1 MVNCSSGLKTVPAGT
16 VVSLINARLLQP
28 DPNVFGLGVRVGPV
42 GVATTSVTC
51 GATKMNWV
59 AETVGDNKESGVTVV
74 VGVTVGV
81 RVADG
86 TMAVWV

>member
-1 MVNCSSGLKTVPAGT
+1 M
-16 VVSLINARLLQP
+16 SLINARLLHP
-28 DPNVFGLGVRVGPV
+28 EANRVGLGVRVGPV

-51 GATKMNWV
+51 GATKINCV
-59 AETVGDNKESGVTVV
+59 AEAVPAVGDNKESGVTVA

-81 RVADG
+81 KVAGG

>member
-1 MVNCSSGLKTVPAGT
+1 MK
-16 VVSLINARLLQP
+16 ARMLHP
-28 DPNVFGLGVRVGPV
+28 DPNVLGLGVRVGPV

-59 AETVGDNKESGVTVV
+59 ADAVGDNKESGVTVA

-81 RVADG
+81 KVADG
-86 TMAVWV
+86 TMAVCV

>member
-1 MVNCSSGLKTVPAGT
+1 MK
-16 VVSLINARLLQP
+16 ARLLHP
-28 DPNVFGLGVRVGPV
+28 EPNVFGLGVRVGPV

-59 AETVGDNKESGVTVV
+59 ADAVGDNKESGVAVG

-81 RVADG
+81 KVAGG
-86 TMAVWV
+86 TMAVCV